1 MSLTVS
7 DASLEDLAC
16 LSLSVPSMNGDDGS
30 TDNVSEIKPQVN
42 KADDVSEGKNKQI
55 RHQDTGK

>member
-7 DASLEDLAC
+7 DASLEDLAR

-30 TDNVSEIKPQVN
+30 ADNVSEIKLQVN
-42 KADDVSEGKNKQI
+42 KADDVSEGKKQTNPTS
-55 RHQDTGK
+55 RYR